1 MKVLSLT
8 DSDGEDVPSAVST
21 TVNTSS
27 LQRNFIPRF
36 IRASTP
42 IHWGS
47 NHPDYGKENVQRAK
61 WSDDELQYL
70 SNIIVS
76 LNSKDTSHRFINL
89 FFPISFY
96 IINVIHYI
104 HRT

>member
-8 DSDGEDVPSAVST
+8 DSDDGEDVPNAVRT
-21 TVNTSS
+21 TVTTST
-27 LQRNFIPRF
+27 LQSNFIPRF
-36 IRASTP
+36 VRASTP

-76 LNSKDTSHRFINL
+76 LNSKGASQRFNL
-89 FFPISFY
+89 FFHISFY
-96 IINVIHYI
+96 FISVIHYI
-104 HRT
+104 YHI